1 MDGDT
6 LTVTVIRPAGRNPFG
21 DDIGSP
27 LTFDIEG
34 CKFAPGPSREPGF
47 ASLQVTTDGTVYGPP
62 GMDIQPTDRML
73 VRGKLY
79 SVIGEVQDW
88 GSAGSVVVLQRHTG

>member
-6 LTVTVIRPAGRNPFG
+6 LTVTVIRPAGRTQFG
-21 DDIGSP
+21 DDSGTAT
-27 LTFDIEG
+27 TFDIEG
-34 CKFAPGPSREPGF
+34 CLFAPGPSREPGF
-47 ASLQVTTDGTVYGPP
+47 ASLQVTTDGTIYGPP
-62 GMDIQPTDRML
+62 AMDVLPTDRML

-79 SVIGEVQDW
+79 SVVGEVEDW